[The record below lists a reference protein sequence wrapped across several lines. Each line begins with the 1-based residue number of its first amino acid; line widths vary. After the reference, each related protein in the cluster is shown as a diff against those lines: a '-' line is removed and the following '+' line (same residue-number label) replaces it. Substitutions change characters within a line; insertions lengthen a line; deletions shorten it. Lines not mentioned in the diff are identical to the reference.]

1 MIIYGS
7 VTETSIAKL
16 FMAGVVPGLVGLGLS
31 KMAFLLSVF
40 AIFTVLG
47 CLVESIGMMVIAVP
61 LLHSILLGYGIDPIW
76 FGVVLVLL
84 IELGQITPPLGLNLF
99 VIQGISS
106 EKLGTIVR
114 GTIPFYLL
122 IFLMLGCLVI
132 APDLALWLP
141 SHMFAR

>member
-1 MIIYGS
+1 
-7 VTETSIAKL
+7 
-16 FMAGVVPGLVGLGLS
+16 
-31 KMAFLLSVF
+31 
-40 AIFTVLG
+40 
-47 CLVESIGMMVIAVP
+47 MMVIAVP
-61 LLHSILLGYGIDPIW
+61 LLHPILLGYGIDPIW

-106 EKLGTIVR
+106 EKLGVVVR

-122 IFLMLGCLVI
+122 IFLMLGCLV
-132 APDLALWLP
+132 ALPDLALWLP